1 MTEQG
6 KVSRCTNI
14 QVLKLFVI
22 KITGKLYL
30 FTPTFPGGLQDVD
43 TPYYVHCCWKLLVPF
58 GHLKQLLSQVRVIIY
73 LNVVSQCLFLFQEE
87 KHSLGIPSGWSGA
100 LRWRRIAWLEAEPN
114 GGCSLERCGTS
125 EGWTEQH
132 SLSQRFVLSF
142 VSFGTN
148 VVSWICVCVPFI
160 VNWKLLV
167 RTCPF
172 QVFRTVI
179 APSSANN
186 YPWPGTCK
194 CWRKVK
200 CIESISELKSDNKE
214 HKAKKTGVYSMP

>member
-1 MTEQG
+1 MTIRVPLVLGFHCQYCITQMKQNMH
-6 KVSRCTNI
+6 KVR
-14 QVLKLFVI
+14 L
-22 KITGKLYL
+22 
-30 FTPTFPGGLQDVD
+30 
-43 TPYYVHCCWKLLVPF
+43 
-58 GHLKQLLSQVRVIIY
+58 IIY

-87 KHSLGIPSGWSGA
+87 KHSLGIPSGWPGA

-125 EGWTEQH
+125 VGWRSSIHWVKGFFSHLLALAQMLFHEY
-132 SLSQRFVLSF
+132 VL
-142 VSFGTN
+142 
-148 VVSWICVCVPFI
+148 VCVPFI

-172 QVFRTVI
+172 QLFWTVI

-200 CIESISELKSDNKE
+200 CIESINELKSDNKE
-214 HKAKKTGVYSMP
+214 HKAKTTGVYFIQCHSS